1 MSEQEAKQP
10 NAKVIP
16 FPRRN
21 FNGAAIIEDDG
32 TETPITEAMV
42 DEAID
47 RLINYLPNWLH
58 PLSAPAN
65 S

>member
-1 MSEQEAKQP
+1 MSKPEATTP
-10 NAKVIP
+10 NAKVIA

-21 FNGAAIIEDDG
+21 FHGAAIINDDG
-32 TETPITEAMV
+32 TEIAITEAMV

-47 RLINYLPNWLH
+47 RLVNCLPNWLH
-58 PLSAPAN
+58 PLCAPVN

>member
-1 MSEQEAKQP
+1 MSKPEATPPTAQ
-10 NAKVIP
+10 VIS

-21 FNGAAIIEDDG
+21 FHGAAIIEDDG
-32 TETPITEAMV
+32 TETAITEAMV

-47 RLINYLPNWLH
+47 RLVNYLPNWLH
-58 PLSAPAN
+58 PLSAPMN